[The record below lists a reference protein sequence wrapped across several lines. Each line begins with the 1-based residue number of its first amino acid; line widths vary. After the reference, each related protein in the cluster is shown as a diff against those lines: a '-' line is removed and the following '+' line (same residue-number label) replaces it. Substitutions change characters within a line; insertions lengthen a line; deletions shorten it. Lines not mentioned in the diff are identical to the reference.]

1 MYITMETKEFLVNTI
16 KKWVKLDNEIKAL
29 KKEVITRQTEKKGLS
44 DTLINIMK
52 QNDIECVDIK
62 DGQICYN
69 KKNVKK
75 AISKKNLLDTLSK
88 YFEDDPVKAAE
99 VNEFINENRGEVI
112 KELITIK
119 PKKGTE
125 TV

>member
-1 MYITMETKEFLVNTI
+1 
-16 KKWVKLDNEIKAL
+16 
-29 KKEVITRQTEKKGLS
+29 
-44 DTLINIMK
+44 MK
-52 QNDIECVDIK
+52 SNDIECVDIK

-69 KKNVKK
+69 KKNIKK

-99 VNEFINENRGEVI
+99 VNEFINENRGEVV

-119 PKKGTE
+119 PKKGAE